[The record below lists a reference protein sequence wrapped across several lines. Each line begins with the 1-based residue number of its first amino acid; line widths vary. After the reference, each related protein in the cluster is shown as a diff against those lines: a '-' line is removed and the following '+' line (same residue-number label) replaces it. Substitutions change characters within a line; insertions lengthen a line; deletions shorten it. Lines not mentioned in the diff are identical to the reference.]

1 MYYDQEK
8 ARIIVTFLLLLVSK
22 NYNVKNNMFFSLTNF
37 TKTYFMKKT
46 LIMLLFLTAVIG
58 CKSTSI
64 VNTKLDNK
72 TERLLKGNFVIT
84 AVNFPGSDFLKVN
97 SFDVGDSK
105 CLLGSDWSFISNN
118 NKGEMKLNSADTSCK
133 DFSAPIKWYINKSGE
148 FVFKFINDYK
158 AKEVNTGFVLTITN
172 ITETSFDLV
181 DEINVAGQTKNITY
195 SFQRK

>member
-1 MYYDQEK
+1 
-8 ARIIVTFLLLLVSK
+8 
-22 NYNVKNNMFFSLTNF
+22 
-37 TKTYFMKKT
+37 MKKT

-72 TERLLKGNFVIT
+72 TERLLKGDFVIT
-84 AVNFPGSDFLKVN
+84 AVNFPGSDFLKVT
-97 SFDVGDSK
+97 SFNLGDSK
-105 CLLGSDWSFISNN
+105 CLVGSDWSFVSNN
-118 NKGEMKLNSADTSCK
+118 NKGEMTLNSPNTTCK
-133 DFSAPIKWYINKSGE
+133 DFSSPIKWYINKSGE
-148 FVFKFINDYK
+148 FVFKFTNDYK
-158 AKEVNTGFVLTITN
+158 AKEVINGFVLSITN